1 MVVAHTVQV
10 DRLHSYATG
19 QGLLVQGASGRLGRC
34 AESASGHEHANLGG
48 GLPGEFMQ
56 AKPYA
61 LQAVEVFHALGAR
74 LDPKG
79 RVLGGQRSHQ
89 GPVAGESGASLVQ
102 LGL

>member
-1 MVVAHTVQV
+1 
-10 DRLHSYATG
+10 
-19 QGLLVQGASGRLGRC
+19 
-34 AESASGHEHANLGG
+34 
-48 GLPGEFMQ
+48 MQ